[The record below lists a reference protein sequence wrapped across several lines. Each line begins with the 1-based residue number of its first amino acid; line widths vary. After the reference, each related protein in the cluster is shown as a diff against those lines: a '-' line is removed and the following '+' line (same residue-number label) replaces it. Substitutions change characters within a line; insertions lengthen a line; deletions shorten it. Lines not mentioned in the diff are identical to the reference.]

1 MVSKERIRLACDL
14 LSTKSGHVSSP
25 LTESSTSH
33 SAPPSIKNAH
43 SANQIEII
51 DLTIDDDDDA
61 ENLQEQVSIPM
72 ITTTDIK
79 AAPIEEPQLPAGGGV
94 QRLSLA
100 YHANNHSCAKL
111 HELLETLGVKE
122 KEELARNVKVYKPG
136 MKVGLLLSMHSLPYT
151 HTLTECRSR
160 LCAS

>member
-1 MVSKERIRLACDL
+1 MSKERIRSACDL

-25 LTESSTSH
+25 LTESSTFH
-33 SAPPSIKNAH
+33 SALPGTKKAY

-51 DLTIDDDDDA
+51 DLTIDDDDDI
-61 ENLQEQVSIPM
+61 ENLQQQVSIPM
-72 ITTTDIK
+72 GTTTQIK
-79 AAPIEEPQLPAGGGV
+79 AEPIEAPQVSAGGES

-111 HELLETLGVKE
+111 HELLETLSVKE
-122 KEELARNVKVYKPG
+122 KEELARDVKVYKPG
-136 MKVGLLLSMHSLPYT
+136 MKVCLLLSMHYSPYT
-151 HTLTECRSR
+151 HMLTECRSR